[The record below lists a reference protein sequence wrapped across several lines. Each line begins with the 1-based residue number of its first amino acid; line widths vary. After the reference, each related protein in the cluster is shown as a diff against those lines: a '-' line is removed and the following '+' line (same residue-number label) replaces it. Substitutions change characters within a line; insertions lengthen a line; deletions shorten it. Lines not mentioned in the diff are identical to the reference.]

1 MVQVKDLTDLTLED
15 LWREVKW
22 QSGDWWEEIERSQL
36 RVVKMI
42 LESSL
47 EEELVTQLGASRY
60 KRMRSRRSYRNGH
73 YERSFSTKYGVI
85 KALRVPRARERYPSE
100 VLPRYRRRQ
109 EQVDKMIREMFLSGV
124 STRRVGEVMTTVRGE
139 KVSPQTVS
147 RVLRSLDR
155 EVELFW
161 RRPLADIY
169 QYLFLDGICLKVKG
183 AVGRQKRQVLCAY
196 GIRRDGKR
204 EIISFRQGTD
214 ESEAKWEAFLRD
226 LYDRGLVGQKTKL
239 IITDGCAGLHRAL
252 DTVYPYVSR
261 QRCWA
266 HKLRNVANRVK
277 KQDQK
282 DCVRQASLIYQAEN
296 KRQAVKSY
304 REWESRWQQRYSEAA
319 KCLEKDLDELL
330 SFLDA
335 PAEHRVKVRTTNVI
349 ERSFREVR
357 RRTRPMSCFTNTAS
371 VNRIIYGVI
380 SHLNQHW
387 KDNPLPQFT
396 QQC

>member
-1 MVQVKDLTDLTLED
+1 VVQVKDLTDLTLED
-15 LWREVKW
+15 LWQEVKW
-22 QSGDWWEEIERSQL
+22 QSEDWWEEIEKRQL
-36 RVVKMI
+36 RAVKMI

-47 EEELVTQLGASRY
+47 EEELLAQLQASRY
-60 KRMRSRRSYRNGH
+60 KRTESRRSYRNGH

-85 KALRVPRARERYPSE
+85 KALRVPRARESYPSE

-124 STRRVGEVMTTVRGE
+124 STRRVGEIMNTVRGE

-155 EVELFW
+155 EVQLFW

-169 QYLFLDGICLKVKG
+169 QYLFLDGISFKVKG

-196 GIRRDGKR
+196 GIRQDGKR
-204 EIISFRQGTD
+204 EVISFRQGTD

-226 LYDRGLVGQKTKL
+226 LYDRGLVGQKVRL
-239 IITDGCAGLHRAL
+239 ITTDGCPGLHRAL

-266 HKLRNVANRVK
+266 HKLRNVANRLK
-277 KQDQK
+277 RADQK
-282 DCVRQASLIYQAEN
+282 DCTKQASLIYQAEN
-296 KRQAVKSY
+296 RREAVKRC
-304 REWESRWQQRYSEAA
+304 REWHCRWQCKYPEAVG
-319 KCLEKDLDELL
+319 CLERDLDELL
-330 SFLDA
+330 SFLDV
-335 PAEHRVKVRTTNVI
+335 PAEHRVKVRTTNAI

-357 RRTRPMSCFTNTAS
+357 RRTRPMSCFTNTDS

-387 KDNPLPQFT
+387 KENPLPQFT
-396 QQC
+396 QEC

>member
-1 MVQVKDLTDLTLED
+1 VVQVKDLTDLTLED

-36 RVVKMI
+36 RVVKTI

-60 KRMRSRRSYRNGH
+60 KRTRSRRSYRNGH

-304 REWESRWQQRYSEAA
+304 REWESRWQQRYPEAA

>member
-1 MVQVKDLTDLTLED
+1 
-15 LWREVKW
+15 
-22 QSGDWWEEIERSQL
+22 
-36 RVVKMI
+36 
-42 LESSL
+42 
-47 EEELVTQLGASRY
+47 
-60 KRMRSRRSYRNGH
+60 
-73 YERSFSTKYGVI
+73 
-85 KALRVPRARERYPSE
+85 
-100 VLPRYRRRQ
+100 
-109 EQVDKMIREMFLSGV
+109 MFLSGV

-252 DTVYPYVSR
+252 DTVYPYVGR

-266 HKLRNVANRVK
+266 HKLRNVANRLK

-304 REWESRWQQRYSEAA
+304 REWESRWQQRYPEAA

-371 VNRIIYGVI
+371 VNRIICGVI